1 MDAVVIICILGLAGA
16 LGVIVGAVPAMHIAG
31 IDLSVVLRE
40 DSRTG
45 TAGRGARAVRGAL
58 VVAQVAL
65 AFVLLIGSGL
75 LMASFRR
82 ASQRRSGIHAG
93 AGSDGAGVAAGGT
106 VS

>member
-1 MDAVVIICILGLAGA
+1 M
-16 LGVIVGAVPAMHIAG
+16 IVGAVPAMHIAG
-31 IDLSVVLRE
+31 TDLSVVLRE

-75 LMASFRR
+75 LMASFRELLNVDPGFTPAQVLTGR
-82 ASQRRSGIHAG
+82 
-93 AGSDGAGVAAGGT
+93 
-106 VS
+106 VSPLARTLS